1 MSTPA
6 SPASSAAPIQLELD
20 GAGIRLRGYD
30 YGNPMGRPLVMVHG
44 IEDFALALEPLPQ
57 AFRQDYH
64 VVSFDLRGHGDSD
77 KPGAYT
83 MGHFIADLHAVIWQ
97 LQLERPI
104 LIGHS
109 LGGQIVSQYAGVFP
123 EVPRA
128 VVNID
133 GMGPPMRIP
142 DPPSDEMQLR
152 TREAIEGLLR
162 GGGHGRPMMDLDD
175 ATNLY
180 LRFHPRLD
188 PTLAR
193 KLVELGTEPHPHGG
207 LQYKWDP
214 KIHSLRLSSTPE
226 IAEQRFRWAECP
238 VLLVSAGEV
247 DEFMWRRRGLDPSTL
262 RKDPEEIRRRMGL
275 FRDAH
280 HVEIPNAGHHI
291 HFDAPDEL
299 VKALREFLRSVR

>member
-1 MSTPA
+1 M
-6 SPASSAAPIQLELD
+6 
-20 GAGIRLRGYD
+20 
-30 YGNPMGRPLVMVHG
+30 
-44 IEDFALALEPLPQ
+44 
-57 AFRQDYH
+57 
-64 VVSFDLRGHGDSD
+64 
-77 KPGAYT
+77 
-83 MGHFIADLHAVIWQ
+83 IWQ

-133 GMGPPMRIP
+133 GMGPPMKIP
-142 DPPSDEMQLR
+142 DPDSEEKQLR

-188 PTLAR
+188 PGLAR

-226 IAEQRFRWAECP
+226 IAEERFRWAECP

-262 RKDPEEIRRRMGL
+262 RKDPEEIRRRMAL

-280 HVEIPNAGHHI
+280 HVEIPGAGHHV
-291 HFDAPDEL
+291 HFDAPVEL
-299 VKALREFLRSVR
+299 VRVLQEFLRKLR

>member
-1 MSTPA
+1 
-6 SPASSAAPIQLELD
+6 
-20 GAGIRLRGYD
+20 
-30 YGNPMGRPLVMVHG
+30 
-44 IEDFALALEPLPQ
+44 
-57 AFRQDYH
+57 
-64 VVSFDLRGHGDSD
+64 
-77 KPGAYT
+77 

-104 LIGHS
+104 LVGHS

-133 GMGPPMRIP
+133 GMGPPMKIP
-142 DPPSDEMQLR
+142 DPDSEEKQLR

-188 PTLAR
+188 PGLAR
-193 KLVELGTEPHPHGG
+193 KLVELGTEEHPQGG

-226 IAEQRFRWAECP
+226 IAEERFRWAECP
-238 VLLVSAGEV
+238 VLLISAGEV

-262 RKDPEEIRRRMGL
+262 RKDPEEIRRRMASVPGRPPRRDSPAPATTSISTRPASWSESCRTSCAVSVGRPPERGL
-275 FRDAH
+275 LSPAGRPAGCDSSSAH
-280 HVEIPNAGHHI
+280 DPTPSKHRIRLGERRQRRRGLL
-291 HFDAPDEL
+291 D
-299 VKALREFLRSVR
+299 RRRRSHRRTRSPPWRSSASPATSSTTRSTPIRSR

>member
-1 MSTPA
+1 
-6 SPASSAAPIQLELD
+6 
-20 GAGIRLRGYD
+20 
-30 YGNPMGRPLVMVHG
+30 
-44 IEDFALALEPLPQ
+44 
-57 AFRQDYH
+57 
-64 VVSFDLRGHGDSD
+64 
-77 KPGAYT
+77 
-83 MGHFIADLHAVIWQ
+83 
-97 LQLERPI
+97 
-104 LIGHS
+104 
-109 LGGQIVSQYAGVFP
+109 
-123 EVPRA
+123 
-128 VVNID
+128 
-133 GMGPPMRIP
+133 
-142 DPPSDEMQLR
+142 MQLR

>member
-6 SPASSAAPIQLELD
+6 TPAASAPKALELD
-20 GAGIRLRGYD
+20 GAGIHLRGYD
-30 YGNPMGRPLVMVHG
+30 YGNPMGRPLVLVHG
-44 IEDFALALEPLPQ
+44 IEDFALGLEPVAE
-57 AFRQDYH
+57 AFRGDYH

-83 MGHFIADLHAVIWQ
+83 MGHFIADLHAVLWQ

-142 DPPSDEMQLR
+142 VPDSEEMQLR

-162 GGGHGRPMMDLDD
+162 PGGHGRPMMDLDD
-175 ATNLY
+175 ATHLY

-188 PTLAR
+188 PGLAR

-247 DEFMWRRRGLDPSTL
+247 
-262 RKDPEEIRRRMGL
+262 
-275 FRDAH
+275 
-280 HVEIPNAGHHI
+280 
-291 HFDAPDEL
+291 
-299 VKALREFLRSVR
+299 

>member
-1 MSTPA
+1 MTAPA
-6 SPASSAAPIQLELD
+6 GSNAPAALALE
-20 GAGIRLRGYD
+20 GAGVRLRAYD
-30 YGNPMGRPLVMVHG
+30 WGNERARPMVLVHG
-44 IEDFALALEPLPQ
+44 IEDFALALEPLAT
-57 AFRQDYH
+57 AFRADYH
-64 VVSFDLRGHGDSD
+64 VVAFDLRGHGDSD

-83 MGHFIADLHAVIWQ
+83 MGHFIADLHAVISQ

-123 EVPRA
+123 EVPRG

-142 DPPSDEMQLR
+142 EPDAEEKQLR
-152 TREAIEGLLR
+152 TREAVEGLLR
-162 GGGHGRPMMDLDD
+162 PRGHGRPMMDLED
-175 ATNLY
+175 ATQVY

-188 PTLAR
+188 PALAR
-193 KLVELGTEPHPHGG
+193 RLVELGTEEHPQGG

-214 KIHSLRLSSTPE
+214 RIHSLRLSSTPE
-226 IAEQRFRWAECP
+226 IAEERFRWAECP

-262 RKDPEEIRRRMGL
+262 RKDPEEIRRRMAL
-275 FRDAH
+275 FRDAD
-280 HVEIPNAGHHI
+280 HVEIPGAGHHV
-291 HFDAPDEL
+291 HFDAPAEL
-299 VKALREFLRSVR
+299 VRVVREFLKRLR